1 MPQSFVFMNIRQF
14 VSASALVLA
23 GWLLMTFL
31 RDVPTE
37 PYPALGRGSV
47 PIPKE
52 SPTSQRAQPLTSG
65 ENGPALTLV
74 RDADEAL
81 GAP

>member
-1 MPQSFVFMNIRQF
+1 MNIRHF

-31 RDVPTE
+31 REVPTE

-47 PIPKE
+47 PIP
-52 SPTSQRAQPLTSG
+52 TSQRAQSLTGG
-65 ENGPALTLV
+65 EAGPALTLV